1 MTSTKAMDGF
11 TPEGIPTYMTQTP
24 DAQVMTPQDSMTL
37 PMFNPT
43 QGFSNDASVDSTGDQ
58 AGTK

>member
-24 DAQVMTPQDSMTL
+24 DAQVMTPQDSATL

-43 QGFSNDASVDSTGDQ
+43 QGFNDNANMETVGDQ
-58 AGTK
+58 SGTK